1 MIKSFLIYVSLFSML
16 EVKCYGFKDKA
27 FTNVATENSI
37 LEINVDGTTGYLRGK
52 QLTTIGSNKKNF
64 FTFRNIPFAKEPER
78 FMVQF
83 AIEFLIIIMFR
94 IVFEHVLFISS
105 SNLRHPVLCL
115 SHLK

>member
-1 MIKSFLIYVSLFSML
+1 ML
-16 EVKCYGFKDKA
+16 EVKCYGLKEKA
-27 FTNVATENSI
+27 FKNDAAENSI

-83 AIEFLIIIMFR
+83 AIEFLIRITFP
-94 IVFEHVLFISS
+94 IVFYYVLFINS
-105 SNLRHPVLCL
+105 SNFRHPVLYF

>member
-1 MIKSFLIYVSLFSML
+1 ML
-16 EVKCYGFKDKA
+16 ELKCYGLKDKA

-83 AIEFLIIIMFR
+83 AIEFLIRITFP
-94 IVFEHVLFISS
+94 IVFYYVLFINS

>member
-1 MIKSFLIYVSLFSML
+1 MIKKIFIYVSLFSML

-27 FTNVATENSI
+27 FKTVAAENSI

-83 AIEFLIIIMFR
+83 AIEFIILITFQ
-94 IVFEHVLFISS
+94 IVSFVCI
-105 SNLRHPVLCL
+105 VYK
-115 SHLK
+115 LK